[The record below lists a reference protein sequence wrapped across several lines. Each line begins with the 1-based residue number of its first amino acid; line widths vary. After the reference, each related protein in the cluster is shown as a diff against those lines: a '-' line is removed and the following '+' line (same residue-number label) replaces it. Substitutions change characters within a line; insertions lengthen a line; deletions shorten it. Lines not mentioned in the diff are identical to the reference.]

1 MEIKERCAKGHWS
14 TIENSFRSK
23 KVGSYLTVFNRKQLH
38 REIFCNN
45 LFFFRLAE
53 DCAVS
58 KEFKSLNVVTLFWFP
73 LPTQFRRCD
82 AVRWVSVCL
91 MEVSG
96 SVSSLPQDPGVK
108 CSKVHIWWSRNS
120 LAFAALPMAV
130 VDGKQWIQNSQVGWA
145 IVPVSFASGT
155 LDIATWELHFIC
167 SQMFAAEGPHFRAEI
182 SATQPTSPASTAHK

>member
-14 TIENSFRSK
+14 AIENSFRSK

-38 REIFCNN
+38 REILCNN

-53 DCAVS
+53 DCALS

-73 LPTQFRRCD
+73 LPIQFRRCD
-82 AVRWVSVCL
+82 AVWWVSV
-91 MEVSG
+91 MSDG
-96 SVSSLPQDPGVK
+96 SVRLYKFSAPGSGVK
-108 CSKVHIWWSRNS
+108 CYKAHFWWSRNS
-120 LAFAALPMAV
+120 LAFPALPMAV

-155 LDIATWELHFIC
+155 LDIATWEQYFIC
-167 SQMFAAEGPHFRAEI
+167 SQMFAAEGPHLRAEI